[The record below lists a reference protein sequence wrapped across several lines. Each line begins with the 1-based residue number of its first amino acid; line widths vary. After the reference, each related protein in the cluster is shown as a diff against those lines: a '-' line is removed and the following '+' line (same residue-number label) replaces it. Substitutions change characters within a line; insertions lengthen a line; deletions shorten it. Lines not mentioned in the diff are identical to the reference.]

1 MGSDR
6 ERACIKRAGTP
17 GNYTSVIEGRGDLP
31 ITQVNLLNKERYCN
45 WLENGQPTGLQGPET
60 TEEGVYTINNDEV
73 VAVNPNATYFLKS
86 DENGF
91 TIFSLFSSNPHLNII
106 PQLMMDPIIGEE
118 SFEKWILG
126 ESKAVDKTAW
136 LLPSPA
142 RDAVHME
149 DPEQREISKIFSQVA
164 LKTQDHYLA
173 ADALLPQTQ
182 RARDHRA
189 TVQQAYQAKVE
200 SLEQAQ
206 KRFEKEKNELENKDI
221 NKTALGRAANA
232 TAKASS
238 ITNIVNT
245 PIVSLPGLFEGAST
259 ALDIVNRRWEKA
271 SFKKAKKDLENAE
284 ENAKAAEKELRFTGE
299 AVDKIEFQRDKLEK
313 EARDKELA
321 EAKRAAITLKPLV
334 LRFKES
340 DWNDWATRIVSAAQL
355 DSKWIV
361 KIADRGRN
369 NPTWASGKTATA
381 WAERLRLVEEK
392 IKNYEEQKKKDLQP
406 LETDFNTAQAEAEQA
421 RATAYAAQERRDSMI
436 QAEINAQEEYDEI
449 QNLLR
454 ELGLKKPKT
463 VELAQTIK
471 DTEKE
476 SITAYAVWEEAI
488 QQRQA
493 HEQTNKTLVKTTETA
508 AIAAE
513 EKALEC

>member
-182 RARDHRA
+182 RAR
-189 TVQQAYQAKVE
+189 
-200 SLEQAQ
+200 
-206 KRFEKEKNELENKDI
+206 
-221 NKTALGRAANA
+221 
-232 TAKASS
+232 
-238 ITNIVNT
+238 
-245 PIVSLPGLFEGAST
+245 
-259 ALDIVNRRWEKA
+259 
-271 SFKKAKKDLENAE
+271 
-284 ENAKAAEKELRFTGE
+284 
-299 AVDKIEFQRDKLEK
+299 
-313 EARDKELA
+313 
-321 EAKRAAITLKPLV
+321 
-334 LRFKES
+334 
-340 DWNDWATRIVSAAQL
+340 
-355 DSKWIV
+355 
-361 KIADRGRN
+361 
-369 NPTWASGKTATA
+369 
-381 WAERLRLVEEK
+381 
-392 IKNYEEQKKKDLQP
+392 
-406 LETDFNTAQAEAEQA
+406 
-421 RATAYAAQERRDSMI
+421 
-436 QAEINAQEEYDEI
+436 
-449 QNLLR
+449 
-454 ELGLKKPKT
+454 
-463 VELAQTIK
+463 
-471 DTEKE
+471 
-476 SITAYAVWEEAI
+476 
-488 QQRQA
+488 
-493 HEQTNKTLVKTTETA
+493 
-508 AIAAE
+508 
-513 EKALEC
+513 